1 MPKFFPTSITKSYRV
16 LSSTTNPN
24 RITYRQE
31 QEYTLRGIGTKKLMV
46 STVEI
51 DLDENDMII
60 HLQDKWNGKEH
71 PTNFI
76 AMVSLSLISF

>member
-1 MPKFFPTSITKSYRV
+1 MFPTSITKSYRV
-16 LSSTTNPN
+16 LSSTHNPN
-24 RITYRQE
+24 RIVYHQE
-31 QEYTLRGIGTKKLMV
+31 QEYTMRGFGTKKLVV

-51 DLDENDMII
+51 DLDEHDMIT

-76 AMVSLSLISF
+76 AMVCLSL